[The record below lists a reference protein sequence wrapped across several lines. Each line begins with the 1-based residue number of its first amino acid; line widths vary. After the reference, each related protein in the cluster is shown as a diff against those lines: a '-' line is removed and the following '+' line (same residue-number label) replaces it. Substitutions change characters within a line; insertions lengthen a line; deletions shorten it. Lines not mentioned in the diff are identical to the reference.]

1 MQKREEK
8 FFEKI
13 VKKDYN
19 DKLEKILEKKA
30 FAEDAKSILLN
41 ILYKI
46 ETSYKD
52 YKQVKQNVET
62 KEEIIEGIIETIQNE
77 CQEIKLINPNSEESS
92 LIGNRTFLVEKN
104 YGKIYCYNIERK
116 LLYCLSKIGKS
127 ENIINDK
134 YFILKETLKD
144 LINVGDNINEVE
156 SLRDFNGYAWTT
168 IPKEIESIEH
178 NLIYQNLIFYNPK
191 AAKYRMFRSRKES
204 PSDSEMLLTN
214 NIIQNIILAK

>member
-46 ETSYKD
+46 EASYKD

-77 CQEIKLINPNSEESS
+77 CQKIKLINPNSEESS
-92 LIGNRTFLVEKN
+92 LIGNGGAVDTLKKTGQDITIDKPN
-104 YGKIYCYNIERK
+104 NIK
-116 LLYCLSKIGKS
+116 
-127 ENIINDK
+127 
-134 YFILKETLKD
+134 ILKYSGELKTK
-144 LINVGDNINEVE
+144 
-156 SLRDFNGYAWTT
+156 Y
-168 IPKEIESIEH
+168 IE
-178 NLIYQNLIFYNPK
+178 
-191 AAKYRMFRSRKES
+191 
-204 PSDSEMLLTN
+204 
-214 NIIQNIILAK
+214 

>member
-77 CQEIKLINPNSEESS
+77 CQEIKLINPNSEEV
-92 LIGNRTFLVEKN
+92 L
-104 YGKIYCYNIERK
+104 
-116 LLYCLSKIGKS
+116 
-127 ENIINDK
+127 
-134 YFILKETLKD
+134 
-144 LINVGDNINEVE
+144 
-156 SLRDFNGYAWTT
+156 
-168 IPKEIESIEH
+168 
-178 NLIYQNLIFYNPK
+178 
-191 AAKYRMFRSRKES
+191 
-204 PSDSEMLLTN
+204 
-214 NIIQNIILAK
+214 

>member
-52 YKQVKQNVET
+52 R
-62 KEEIIEGIIETIQNE
+62 
-77 CQEIKLINPNSEESS
+77 SEE
-92 LIGNRTFLVEKN
+92 RRV
-104 YGKIYCYNIERK
+104 GKEC
-116 LLYCLSKIGKS
+116 
-127 ENIINDK
+127 
-134 YFILKETLKD
+134 
-144 LINVGDNINEVE
+144 
-156 SLRDFNGYAWTT
+156 
-168 IPKEIESIEH
+168 
-178 NLIYQNLIFYNPK
+178 
-191 AAKYRMFRSRKES
+191 
-204 PSDSEMLLTN
+204 
-214 NIIQNIILAK
+214 

>member
-46 ETSYKD
+46 EASYKD

-77 CQEIKLINPNSEESS
+77 CQKIKLINPNSEESS
-92 LIGNRTFLVEKN
+92 
-104 YGKIYCYNIERK
+104 
-116 LLYCLSKIGKS
+116 
-127 ENIINDK
+127 
-134 YFILKETLKD
+134 
-144 LINVGDNINEVE
+144 
-156 SLRDFNGYAWTT
+156 
-168 IPKEIESIEH
+168 
-178 NLIYQNLIFYNPK
+178 
-191 AAKYRMFRSRKES
+191 
-204 PSDSEMLLTN
+204 
-214 NIIQNIILAK
+214 